1 MPAFSRGDLRLHYGR
16 RGSASGRP
24 VVLLHGLLLSSHLM
38 ERLAARLPEA
48 RVLLLDLHGH
58 GKSSKP
64 TDRARYTWD
73 EMAADVV
80 ALFDHAGLERAVV
93 GGISLGANVALA
105 TALAAPERVE
115 AMVLE
120 MPVLAR
126 GYRVGRPGFGTVAT
140 AYAAGRLAL
149 GPLGAAA
156 RRLPLPRGVPEL
168 AAWRDVAGA
177 DPRVATAVLRGLL
190 AEPPLGGDAAAL
202 ARLAMP
208 ALVVG
213 HRRDPLH
220 ALDDARELA
229 ERLANATWL
238 EASTILQH
246 RYDPERLAAAVRH
259 FLAALDQR

>member
-1 MPAFSRGDLRLHYGR
+1 MPEFARGDLRLHYAR
-16 RGSASGRP
+16 RGSPTGRP
-24 VVLLHGLLLSSHLM
+24 VVLMHGLLLSSHLM
-38 ERLAARLPEA
+38 ERIAARLPEA

-64 TDRARYTWD
+64 TDPARYTWG
-73 EMAADVV
+73 EMAADAI
-80 ALFDHAGLERAVV
+80 ALLDHLGLETAVV

-105 TALAAPERVE
+105 TALASPERVE
-115 AMVLE
+115 AMIVE
-120 MPVLAR
+120 MPVLAQ
-126 GYRVGRPGFGTVAT
+126 GYRVGRPGFGTMAT

-156 RRLPLPRGVPEL
+156 RRVPLPRGVPEL
-168 AAWRDVAGA
+168 AALRDVAGA

-190 AEPPLGGDAAAL
+190 TEPPLGDDEATL

-220 ALDDARELA
+220 ALSDAKELA
-229 ERLANATWL
+229 ERLPNSVWL
-238 EASTILQH
+238 EATTILQH
-246 RYDPERLAAAVRH
+246 RYDPERLAAAIRR
-259 FLAALDQR
+259 FLASLDER